1 MDVDTPGGTNLKC
14 QRIQQQM
21 IVCRER
27 IPNLIINLNI
37 DQDVVIAN
45 DVKDNGLSNNK
56 NTDQVLKSH
65 QKLPSKRPQAVI
77 NNYPK
82 NQKTF
87 ARLPVIPGKVKYI
100 EAVKAK
106 SKPGNTLFFYR

>member
-65 QKLPSKRPQAVI
+65 QKLPSKRPQVVI

-82 NQKTF
+82 NQKTLQDYLLF
-87 ARLPVIPGKVKYI
+87 Q
-100 EAVKAK
+100 AK
-106 SKPGNTLFFYR
+106 LNTLKQ